1 MSKDHLHTC
10 YTVAC
15 SLPREC
21 KVDNTGKF
29 RLLKAGKTNI
39 AACLVYRNRVIAYGV
54 NSYKTHPMAKLYS
67 KNGITI
73 CLHAEIACIK
83 SALRNYTLDVI
94 SRSVLYIARAK
105 QDKQGKWIPG
115 LAKPCIGCARCIAEF
130 GITRVEYTQ

>member
-15 SLPREC
+15 SLPR
-21 KVDNTGKF
+21 VGKA
-29 RLLKAGKTNI
+29 RVAS
-39 AACLVYRNRVIAYGV
+39 CLVYRNRVIAYGI

-83 SALRNYTLDVI
+83 SALRSHTLDVI

-115 LAKPCIGCARCIAEF
+115 LAKPCVGCARCIAEF
-130 GITRVEYTQ
+130 GIKDVQWTN